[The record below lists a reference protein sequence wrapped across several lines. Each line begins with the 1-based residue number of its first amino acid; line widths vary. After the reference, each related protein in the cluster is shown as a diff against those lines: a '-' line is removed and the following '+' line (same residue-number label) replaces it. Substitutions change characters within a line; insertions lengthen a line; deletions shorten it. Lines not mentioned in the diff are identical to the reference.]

1 MNMANFNSMKDVDVK
16 KHLATLSSLSALKPE
31 DYALEGKIADIIAKK
46 EKEKGKGEMKFTQI
60 RKFFGHIKK
69 IETTDIKGKKDNEEF
84 DLTKLYLL
92 MPELAYGY
100 GRGVISKDFYE
111 VMKICLGGNKIKTV
125 ADFKMFVNLLTAVI
139 AYHKKIE
146 ADEKGGNR

>member
-1 MNMANFNSMKDVDVK
+1 MQNFNSIEDVK
-16 KHLATLSSLSALKPE
+16 KHLAELPTLSALKPE
-31 DYALEGKIADIIAKK
+31 DYALEGKIADVIAKGKDKKDK
-46 EKEKGKGEMKFTQI
+46 EAMKFTQI

-69 IETTDIKGKKDNEEF
+69 IETTEVKGKKENQSF

-111 VMKICLGGNKIKTV
+111 VMKICLASNKIKTV
-125 ADFKMFVNLLTAVI
+125 ADFKRFIDLLTAVI
-139 AYHKKIE
+139 AYHKKME
-146 ADEKGGNR
+146 AEKKGGNK

>member
-1 MNMANFNSMKDVDVK
+1 MQNFNSIEDVK
-16 KHLATLSSLSALKPE
+16 KHLAGLPALSALKPE
-31 DYALEGKIADIIAKK
+31 DYALEGKIADIIAK
-46 EKEKGKGEMKFTQI
+46 GKGDMKFTQI

-69 IETTDIKGKKDNEEF
+69 IETAEIKGKKDDETF

-111 VMKICLGGNKIKTV
+111 VMKTCLTGKVKIVK
-125 ADFKMFVNLLTAVI
+125 DFRSFVDLLTAVI
-139 AYHKKIE
+139 AYNKKME
-146 ADEKGGNR
+146 AEKKGGNR